1 MSKPKLLSRLSLRIF
16 LVACLFSALA
26 ISSASSSLAETP
38 SAGKQVLQNFD
49 MNDQN
54 KLAYWIYLPEDY
66 SADKKYPLVLFL
78 HGMGERGENRDLVL
92 FHGPPKLV
100 KAGEKFPFIL
110 VSPQLSLDYKRWQ
123 VADLTKLL
131 DDVEKNYAVDQDRVY
146 VTGLSMGGMGTWALG
161 IAHPERFAAL
171 APICGGGD
179 ASLVEKLKDVP
190 IWTFHGTADT
200 AVPFSQSQ
208 AMVDTLK
215 IAKGN
220 IRFTIY
226 EGVGHNSWS
235 ETYNNQELYQWL
247 LKQRRK

>member
-1 MSKPKLLSRLSLRIF
+1 MSFFSSVRCWGI
-16 LVACLFSALA
+16 ACLVFAAMVSVSPQ
-26 ISSASSSLAETP
+26 IQAEDLQI
-38 SAGKQVLQNFD
+38 GKQVQKTLSLD
-49 MNDQN
+49 DEA
-54 KLAYWIYLPEDY
+54 KLGYWIYLPEDY
-66 SADKKYPLVLFL
+66 QADKKYPLMLFL

-92 FHGPPKLV
+92 FHGPPKLI

-110 VSPQLSLDYKRWQ
+110 VSPQLSLDYKRWRVQ
-123 VADLTKLL
+123 DLTKLL
-131 DDVEKNYAVDQDRVY
+131 DHIEKEYAVDADRVY

-179 ASLVEKLKDVP
+179 ASLVGKLKEVP
-190 IWTFHGTADT
+190 IWTFHGTEDK

-220 IRFTIY
+220 VRFTVY
-226 EGVGHNSWS
+226 EGVGHNSWE
-235 ETYNNQELYQWL
+235 ETYNNKELYQWL
-247 LKQRRK
+247 LEQKRKK